1 MTEAIS
7 NFHYWQPMLIVNAD
21 DWGRSAGET
30 DRALFCVQNGR
41 VTSVTA
47 MVFMQDSHRAA
58 AIAKEASLD
67 VGLHLNLTQ
76 PFTGEVSDERLH
88 GAHLR
93 IIRFLRASKYALLF
107 YNPFLRDS
115 FRNVYHAQV
124 AEFERLYGRPPSH
137 IDGHQHM
144 HLCANMLFG
153 EIIPMGTTVRRS
165 FTFFPGEKDFI
176 NRFYRRWVD
185 RKLARRHRLTDYF
198 FDLSQHLAPQKL
210 ARVARFAS
218 SASVELMTHP
228 VRPAEYELLLS
239 DVFQKLLEG
248 VEMKGYVSL

>member
-1 MTEAIS
+1 
-7 NFHYWQPMLIVNAD
+7 MLIVNAD

-30 DRALFCVQNGR
+30 DRALSCVQNGR

-76 PFTGEVSDERLH
+76 PFTAEVSDARLLQVH
-88 GAHLR
+88 RR
-93 IIRFLRASKYALLF
+93 IVRFLRASKYALLF
-107 YNPFLRDS
+107 YHPLLRDA
-115 FRNVYHAQV
+115 FGFAYRAQA

-144 HLCANMLFG
+144 HLCSNMLMD
-153 EIIPMGTTVRRS
+153 EIIPSGTKVRRS
-165 FTFFPGEKDFI
+165 FSFFPGEKDFI

-198 FDLSQHLAPQKL
+198 FALSQNLAPQKL
-210 ARVARFAS
+210 ARVARLAS

-228 VRPAEYELLLS
+228 VAPAEYELLLG
-239 DVFQKLLEG
+239 DVFQNLMESVQKS
-248 VEMKGYVSL
+248 GYASL